1 MDSIDRYLDEV
12 AEMERALPR
21 DDIRRVVEAVRRVR
35 DSGRQLFV
43 MGNGGSAATAS
54 HMACDLAK
62 ASIANGGKRIMVM
75 ALTDN
80 AALMTALAN
89 DSSYED
95 IFAGQLLNLV
105 QPGDLVIAISG
116 SGNSPNVL
124 KAVDAAKRA
133 GATTVGFTGR
143 PGGRLREMADIV
155 VMVPSGRIEQA
166 EDGHL
171 ILEHAIA
178 VALRDGVAGETG

>member
-12 AEMERALPR
+12 ADLVRALPR
-21 DDIRRVVEAVRRVR
+21 EDIRSVVVAVRQVR
-35 DSGRQLFV
+35 DAGRNLFI

-62 ASIANGGKRIMVM
+62 VSIPNDGKRIMVI

-80 AALMTALAN
+80 AALLTALAN

-95 IFAGQLLNLV
+95 IFADQLLNLV

-143 PGGRLREMADIV
+143 LGGRLREMADIV
-155 VMVPSGRIEQA
+155 VTVPSGRIEQA

-171 ILEHAIA
+171 ILGHAIS
-178 VALRDGVAGETG
+178 VALRDGVSK

>member
-1 MDSIDRYLDEV
+1 MDSIDRYLDDTY
-12 AEMERALPR
+12 EMVRALPR
-21 DDIRRVVEAVRRVR
+21 DDIRRVVEAVRSVR
-35 DSGRQLFV
+35 ESGRRIFV

-62 ASIANGGKRIMVM
+62 ASIEKGGKRIMVM

-80 AALMTALAN
+80 TALMTALAN
-89 DSSYED
+89 DSTYED
-95 IFAGQLLNLV
+95 MFAGQLLNLV

-124 KAVDAAKRA
+124 KAVEAAKLA
-133 GATTVGFTGR
+133 GATTVGFTGE

-178 VALRDGVAGETG
+178 VALRDGVA